1 MVLSSLTLWY
11 PHVPNSMCQRRRN
24 LRNADMKTMK
34 ENSHKNNIEKLEV
47 VTDLL
52 NEEIVKV

>member
-1 MVLSSLTLWY
+1 
-11 PHVPNSMCQRRRN
+11 MCQRRRN

-47 VTDLL
+47 GTDLL